1 LGSHQL
7 AATRGTLRAILMELS
22 WLLLF
27 KSLAQTKQSSATL
40 NSHHASAPQQHQILE
55 ALDEKG
61 D

>member
-1 LGSHQL
+1 
-7 AATRGTLRAILMELS
+7 MELS

-40 NSHHASAPQQHQILE
+40 NSHHVSAPQQHQILE